1 MRVSLRASRVVR
13 LFVLLVPLAILCSAP
28 ASAAAPAVRI
38 TMPTNGATIAG
49 PDVTIVTEYTDVALI
64 DGRVATKREDLH
76 THYLLDVDVT
86 PYLDGV
92 RDMPLGD
99 PTLVHS
105 AATSYTFTGVAPG
118 PHRAVVILSYSD
130 HKVSQPVA
138 MAEVNFTVTAMPT
151 TPRAGGGGTARPPAA
166 PLLISLLGTLLL
178 GSGLTIVRRRMR
190 HQ

>member
-1 MRVSLRASRVVR
+1 M
-13 LFVLLVPLAILCSAP
+13 P
-28 ASAAAPAVRI
+28 A
-38 TMPTNGATIAG
+38 NGTTVAG
-49 PDVTIVTEYTDVALI
+49 PDVTIVTEYTDVTLI

-105 AATSYTFTGVAPG
+105 AATSHTFTGVAPG
-118 PHRAVVILSYSD
+118 PHRVVVILSYSD

-138 MAEVNFTVTAMPT
+138 MAEVRFTVNAMPT
-151 TPRAGGGGTARPPAA
+151 SPRAGGGGRAVGPPTA
-166 PLLISLLGTLLL
+166 PLLIGLLGTLLL
-178 GSGLTIVRRRMR
+178 GGGLTIVRRRVR
-190 HQ
+190 QR